1 MQDNWQEYDRQLRSA
16 LEDAGVK
23 APRRVWRAVS
33 SRLDEG
39 KEGKGGW
46 FSAPF
51 FRFSVPVFAA
61 VAAVVVAAILLKPA
75 FNTERPLQGPAVAE
89 VQPAV
94 PSDESSFDAAVQA
107 GQPAEAVDAE
117 AVSFGEGLL
126 AEAAVPA
133 SGGVRPDASGE
144 LFAAASGPGKSVSK
158 DAAASGSRKNAP
170 SSGPGNTGLGVKP
183 GTESP
188 AAGSERVPDTCDAD
202 ASSVQSGFAEDSAAA
217 PAGTRPAA
225 RPEVPA
231 VEEDNSAIWARIEA
245 SEESLS
251 QRPRLSALYA
261 QGGLGGNDSN
271 LRYSGSGISHMAPG
285 GGSEDAGIS
294 EASLSTYG
302 VPFTVGLGARVALGP
317 KLSLGSGLEY
327 SLLTRTFTG
336 SYISSSSVYEG
347 SIRHTL
353 HYVGIPVN
361 AYWQLFGSSDGLFS
375 LYAWGGGTA
384 EICVGNSYRLMD
396 TGLKVR
402 DAAGSFQFSAGLG
415 AGVEFRLSDKL
426 GLYIDPSVR
435 YYFHGAQPKSLRTD
449 KPLMFTVDAGLRFRL

>member
-39 KEGKGGW
+39 KGGW

-51 FRFSVPVFAA
+51 FKFAVPVFAA

-94 PSDESSFDAAVQA
+94 PSDESSFDAA
-107 GQPAEAVDAE
+107 
-117 AVSFGEGLL
+117 
-126 AEAAVPA
+126 
-133 SGGVRPDASGE
+133 
-144 LFAAASGPGKSVSK
+144 
-158 DAAASGSRKNAP
+158 ASGSRKNAL

-202 ASSVQSGFAEDSAAA
+202 ASSAQADSAEDSAAA

-225 RPEVPA
+225 RPEAPA
-231 VEEDNSAIWARIEA
+231 FEEDNSAIWARIEA

-336 SYISSSSVYEG
+336 SYISPSSVYEG

>member
-39 KEGKGGW
+39 KVGW
-46 FSAPF
+46 FSSPF
-51 FRFSVPVFAA
+51 FKFAVPVFAA

-94 PSDESSFDAAVQA
+94 PSDESSFDAA
-107 GQPAEAVDAE
+107 
-117 AVSFGEGLL
+117 
-126 AEAAVPA
+126 
-133 SGGVRPDASGE
+133 
-144 LFAAASGPGKSVSK
+144 
-158 DAAASGSRKNAP
+158 ASGSRKNAP

-183 GTESP
+183 GTESH

-202 ASSVQSGFAEDSAAA
+202 ASSVQSGSAEDSAAA

-245 SEESLS
+245 SEESLL

-302 VPFTVGLGARVALGP
+302 VPFTIGLGARVALGP
-317 KLSLGSGLEY
+317 KLSLGFGLEY

-415 AGVEFRLSDKL
+415 AGVEFRLLDKL